1 MPREGRFIRDD
12 ESMLSVYRRKCCRIV
27 PLCLL
32 IALGMQSLAEIS
44 TIIEI
49 GPRLLEEITE
59 RYGNRA
65 TRRVLKWQQLMLESQ
80 DASVEKKLKLVNK
93 FFNSTRYVS
102 DQRHWGTE
110 DYWATP
116 LEVLATN
123 GADCEDYSIAKYF
136 TLRALGIP
144 DEDLRLTYV
153 NAIELGQAHMVLTYY
168 GNNKTNPLVLDN
180 LEPWIRLASERTDLQ
195 PVYSFNGGGLWMS
208 RERGRGQLLGRAEDL
223 HQWSAMPTRL
233 PPDFIK
239 TSGESAVAAD
249 GS

>member
-1 MPREGRFIRDD
+1 VLREDRFIKDD
-12 ESMLSVYRRKCCRIV
+12 ESMPSVFGRKTCRVV

-32 IALGMQSLAEIS
+32 IAVGMQSLAEIS

-65 TRRVLKWQQLMLESQ
+65 TRRVLNWEQLIAESQ
-80 DASVEKKLKLVNK
+80 DESIEKKLKLVNK
-93 FFNSTRYVS
+93 FFNRTRYTS
-102 DQRHWGTE
+102 DQQHWGIE

-116 LEVLATN
+116 LELLATN

-153 NAIELGQAHMVLTYY
+153 NAIKLGQAHMVLTYY
-168 GNNKTNPLVLDN
+168 GNNRSNPLVLDN

-208 RERGRGQLLGRAEDL
+208 RERGRGQLLGKAEDL
-223 HQWSAMPTRL
+223 HQWSSMLTRL
-233 PPDFIK
+233 PPDFIT
-239 TSGESAVAAD
+239 TSGEAIAAAD